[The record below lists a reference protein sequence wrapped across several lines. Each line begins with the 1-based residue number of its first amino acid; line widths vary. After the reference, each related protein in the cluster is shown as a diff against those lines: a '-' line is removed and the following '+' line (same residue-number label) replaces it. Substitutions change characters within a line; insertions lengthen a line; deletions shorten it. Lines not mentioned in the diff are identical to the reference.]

1 MYMHVC
7 FFAAHRS
14 LVSISKHQK
23 ANFTRWEDID
33 IFAQGGGRFRVV
45 LTIKHLKDNP
55 HDPEKGEHR
64 MLECHMDSPHE
75 DNINF
80 SIPHRLLVIA
90 LRRNLLEGI
99 DNIDDL
105 MSTDLE
111 QLTIK
116 EQFLRDPIFL
126 IGRPG
131 GRGIDTS
138 DTPAEQRAM
147 SAISM
152 TTYLRDTGRGVG
164 YTAPITLYPFRRRTA
179 TDLVTIIGEAATR
192 RAMGHDPATC
202 ESSIPSRMLAKHTN
216 T

>member
-1 MYMHVC
+1 
-7 FFAAHRS
+7 
-14 LVSISKHQK
+14 
-23 ANFTRWEDID
+23 
-33 IFAQGGGRFRVV
+33 
-45 LTIKHLKDNP
+45 
-55 HDPEKGEHR
+55 
-64 MLECHMDSPHE
+64 
-75 DNINF
+75 
-80 SIPHRLLVIA
+80 

-105 MSTDLE
+105 MSTDFE

-131 GRGIDTS
+131 GRGPDTS
-138 DTPAEQRAM
+138 GTPAEQRAM

-152 TTYLRDTGRGVG
+152 TTYLRDTGRKVG
-164 YTAPITLYPFRRRTA
+164 YTAPITLYSFRRRTA